1 MYKVTWIPL
10 PEVTGSKTVKTLE
23 EASDHIRNVL
33 GAMVDD
39 LQEIRIIDLDTGED
53 LFGNLLA

>member
-10 PEVTGSKTVKTLE
+10 PEVTGSKTVETVE
-23 EASDHIRNVL
+23 DAIYHIASVL
-33 GAMVDD
+33 DPMAKE
-39 LQEIRIIDLDTGED
+39 LLEIRIIDLDTGED